1 MSVHASKMGTA
12 LYQSVLPGVIPA
24 FTRIFEYPWKALFY
38 GTIYARTARILI
50 LLSIP
55 GNVAFIFL
63 ADFIHM
69 QMSTIGAPFVFTY
82 ITVSLI
88 QVGKIKKK

>member
-12 LYQSVLPGVIPA
+12 LHQSVLPGVIPT
-24 FTRIFEYPWKALFY
+24 FTRIFEYPWKALFF
-38 GTIYARTARILI
+38 GTLYAKTSRILI

-69 QMSTIGAPFVFTY
+69 RTSTIGAPFVFTY

-88 QVGKIKKK
+88 QVRRFD